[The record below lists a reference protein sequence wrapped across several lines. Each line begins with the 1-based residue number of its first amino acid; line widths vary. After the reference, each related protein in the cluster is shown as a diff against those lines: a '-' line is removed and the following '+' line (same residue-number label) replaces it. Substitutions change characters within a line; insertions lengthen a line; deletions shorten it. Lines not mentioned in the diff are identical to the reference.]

1 MRVVRFGL
9 VGVLNTAVDFLL
21 YLALAGFLPVLA
33 ANFLSTSCGM
43 VTSFVL
49 NRGFTFRSSGPLN
62 RQILL
67 FLLVTG
73 TGLWVIQPLV
83 LFGLASFGAVQAK
96 LAAIGVGMVW
106 NFLLYNSFVFRRE
119 PAHGR

>member
-9 VGVLNTAVDFLL
+9 VGALNTLVDFAL
-21 YLALAGFLPVLA
+21 YVVLVGFLPLLA
-33 ANFLSTSCGM
+33 ANFVSTSCGM

-49 NRGFTFRSSGPLN
+49 NRGFTFRSSGPLG
-62 RQILL
+62 RQVVL

-83 LFGLASFGAVQAK
+83 LFGLAAFGAVWAK
-96 LAAIGVGMVW
+96 LAAIGIGMVW
-106 NFLLYNSFVFRRE
+106 NFALYNSFVFRRE
-119 PAHGR
+119 PAHRH